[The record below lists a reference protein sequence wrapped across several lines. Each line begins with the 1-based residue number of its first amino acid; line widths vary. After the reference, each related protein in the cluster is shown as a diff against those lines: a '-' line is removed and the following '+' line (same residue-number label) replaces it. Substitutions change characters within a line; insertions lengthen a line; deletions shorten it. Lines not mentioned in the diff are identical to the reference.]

1 MSKHKLQEIAFVLI
15 CIAAVAAFLGLIFV
29 ATNNFMPTTVIGRV
43 VAYRQTIDPIMK
55 YKYTVVVMVYDTI
68 IFKDESETPI
78 STGERKYRYSGWHDF
93 ELGSVY
99 KIYSKGEWHW
109 AVPSI
114 VEIAKLPES

>member
-1 MSKHKLQEIAFVLI
+1 MDREKLQKIAVALMF
-15 CIAAVAAFLGLIFV
+15 IAAMALFLGLMFIG
-29 ATNNFMPTTVIGRV
+29 TNNFMPTTVIGRV
-43 VAYRQTIDPIMK
+43 VAYKQTIDPILK

-78 STGERKYRYSGWHDF
+78 STGERRYSYSGWHDF

-99 KIYSKGEWHW
+99 KIYSKGEWYR

-114 VEIAKLPES
+114 VETDKLPES